1 MKNKKLAL
9 RSLASIPLISTLA
22 NSMLIPV
29 LPSISRELKISSLQV
44 SMLIT
49 VYAVAAI
56 LLIPVAGYLSDR
68 YGRKTIIIPSLIIT
82 AIGGAISGL
91 SAIFLEQSAYWL
103 ILLGR
108 LLQGIGAA
116 GAAPIVLPL
125 VGDLFEREQEVSEGL
140 GIIETSNTF
149 GKVLSPIVGATL
161 GMLAWYAPFLAIPLF
176 CAISIVLVAFLVEA
190 PKEPKPQVN
199 LKAFVQSIRTVF
211 REKGRWLYAAFLIG
225 GICMFVVFALLFYLS
240 STLEDKYRL
249 DGVWKGAV
257 LAIPLATLCMASY
270 VTGKKIGKDKIRMK
284 WVSFAGSVLLTA
296 SVLVIGW
303 WENIVYMIAAMVFS
317 GIGIGLLLP
326 CLDAMITEGIEKEKR
341 GTITSF
347 YSSMRFIGV
356 SLGPPAVSLLAQSGH
371 SVLFATIGGICAV
384 TSLLSLFFIRPRES
398 GSPQGSVS

>member
-1 MKNKKLAL
+1 M

-149 GKVLSPIVGATL
+149 GKVLSPIVGAAL

-371 SVLFATIGGICAV
+371 SVLFATVGGICAV

>member
-149 GKVLSPIVGATL
+149 GKVLSPIVGAAL

-303 WENIVYMIAAMVFS
+303 WENIVYMISAMVFS

-371 SVLFATIGGICAV
+371 SVLFATVGGICAV

>member
-1 MKNKKLAL
+1 
-9 RSLASIPLISTLA
+9 
-22 NSMLIPV
+22 MLIPV

-116 GAAPIVLPL
+116 GAAPMVLPL

-149 GKVLSPIVGATL
+149 GKVLSPIVGAAL

-371 SVLFATIGGICAV
+371 SVLFATVGGICAV

>member
-1 MKNKKLAL
+1 MAL

-116 GAAPIVLPL
+116 GAAPMVLPL

-149 GKVLSPIVGATL
+149 GKVLSPIVGAAL

-371 SVLFATIGGICAV
+371 SVLFATVGGICAV

>member
-82 AIGGAISGL
+82 AIGGAVSGL

-149 GKVLSPIVGATL
+149 GKVLSPIVGAAL

-190 PKEPKPQVN
+190 PKEPKSQVN

-240 STLEDKYRL
+240 STLEDKYGL

-257 LAIPLATLCMASY
+257 LAIPLATLCMAAY

-371 SVLFATIGGICAV
+371 SVLFATVGGICAV
-384 TSLLSLFFIRPRES
+384 TSLLSLFFIRPRASE
-398 GSPQGSVS
+398 SPQGSVS

>member
-149 GKVLSPIVGATL
+149 GKVLSPIVGAAL

-371 SVLFATIGGICAV
+371 SVLFATVGGICAV